1 MFMGEYNHT
10 LDAKNRVI
18 MPSRFREGLGDEFVI
33 TLGLDGCLYV
43 YPLDEWER
51 VVDQFNQLPGTKEA
65 RKIQRFF
72 LSAATP
78 CDIDKQG
85 RVLIP
90 AKHKEHAGLEKDIVF
105 VGVSRKVEIW
115 SKERYDALNF
125 DGMDEAAD
133 MISEFGI
140 SF

>member
-18 MPSRFREGLGDEFVI
+18 MPSRLREGLGDEFVI

-51 VVDQFNQLPGTKEA
+51 VVDQFNRLPGTKEA

-78 CDIDKQG
+78 CEIDKQG

-115 SKERYDALNF
+115 SKERYDTLNF